1 VNAEAKRTLRRR
13 ARGRVAQGKHRKIPK
28 AQANRRPDPESLP
41 TATARSA
48 LGVSDPEDVR
58 ESALLTQ
65 DFAAG
70 VGGRRAAEGVRRCG
84 REREKRNGGT
94 LHFSKK
100 NAGQSCTTRAVHY
113 FKLSA
118 PTCSIA
124 PSKPTRSETYDLDVF
139 PALSNKHF
147 LFIQTRE

>member
-1 VNAEAKRTLRRR
+1 MNAEAKRTLRRR

-70 VGGRRAAEGVRRCG
+70 VGGRRAAAGVRRCG
-84 REREKRNGGT
+84 REREKAKRRNAALFKKKMRGKAAQLEPFIT
-94 LHFSKK
+94 SSFQPLVLLLH
-100 NAGQSCTTRAVHY
+100 QSQPV
-113 FKLSA
+113 
-118 PTCSIA
+118 P
-124 PSKPTRSETYDLDVF
+124 KPMT
-139 PALSNKHF
+139 
-147 LFIQTRE
+147 

>member
-70 VGGRRAAEGVRRCG
+70 VGGRRAAAGERRCG
-84 REREKRNGGT
+84 RER
-94 LHFSKK
+94 
-100 NAGQSCTTRAVHY
+100 
-113 FKLSA
+113 
-118 PTCSIA
+118 
-124 PSKPTRSETYDLDVF
+124 
-139 PALSNKHF
+139 
-147 LFIQTRE
+147 

>member
-1 VNAEAKRTLRRR
+1 MNTEAKRTLRRR

-70 VGGRRAAEGVRRCG
+70 VGGQRAAAGERRCG
-84 REREKRNGGT
+84 REREKAKRRNAALFKKKCGAK
-94 LHFSKK
+94 LHNSSRSLLQAFSPLVLLLH
-100 NAGQSCTTRAVHY
+100 QSQPV
-113 FKLSA
+113 
-118 PTCSIA
+118 P
-124 PSKPTRSETYDLDVF
+124 KPMT
-139 PALSNKHF
+139 
-147 LFIQTRE
+147 